1 MSVQRWNE
9 RRRIGTWSALAGL
22 VLWASACSDA
32 TGTPGPATQITLNAG
47 DAQAVAAGG
56 AVATPP
62 SVRVTDASGRG
73 VNGVTVTFAVGSGGG
88 TITGAT
94 PTTSGDGVAAV
105 GSWTLGGAPGEN
117 TLTATAAG
125 LTGSPVTFT
134 ATGAGVAFR
143 VANGVATG
151 TGASVVLPA
160 VSIAGANRL
169 LMCVLSVEPF
179 DSPIVATSIALDDG
193 AGGGAQALAA
203 LGTHYNAPSDGRHWV
218 TYSLVAPTVGTRRL
232 IATLSASANW
242 TVACASYTGVDQVAP
257 FGIATTSAGSAGSAS
272 LTVTSN
278 AAGSLPWAH
287 LFSTNSGFAAG
298 VGATSRQATATGAFS
313 AMVDGDVRI
322 GVAGSHT
329 FNWTYA
335 GQYGGQAVM
344 LRPAAVP

>member
-1 MSVQRWNE
+1 VAVPS
-9 RRRIGTWSALAGL
+9 
-22 VLWASACSDA
+22 
-32 TGTPGPATQITLNAG
+32 PARL
-47 DAQAVAAGG
+47 
-56 AVATPP
+56 P
-62 SVRVTDASGRG
+62 S
-73 VNGVTVTFAVGSGGG
+73 
-88 TITGAT
+88 
-94 PTTSGDGVAAV
+94 TSGDGVAAV
-105 GSWTLGGAPGEN
+105 GSWTLGGTPGEN
-117 TLTATAAG
+117 TLTATATG

-257 FGIATTSAGSAGSAS
+257 FGIATTSAGVRRIGLAHRDVP
-272 LTVTSN
+272 TRQ
-278 AAGSLPWAH
+278 GSLPWAH

-298 VGATSRQATATGAFS
+298 VGATSRQAHGRRVPSRPWWTATS
-313 AMVDGDVRI
+313 ASVSPGRTRSTGRMR
-322 GVAGSHT
+322 
-329 FNWTYA
+329 

-344 LRPAAVP
+344 LRPATVP